1 MPGDGRFR
9 LQSEP
14 SAPNPQPGL
23 VGRPTMK
30 VSLNEEDFPLFT
42 HRRRPIGERQS
53 SLALRS
59 GWQGMPPGFFLP
71 SK

>member
-1 MPGDGRFR
+1 
-9 LQSEP
+9 
-14 SAPNPQPGL
+14 
-23 VGRPTMK
+23 MK